1 MGSMITLQTDC
12 LILGGGLA
20 GWMAARETAAAGLK
34 TMLLHDGMGAS
45 PWVHGFNVPVYPEDS
60 ADIFLQDTLASGQGL
75 SDPALAR
82 ALCQDAAEVFDEIRA
97 MGLSFNREKDGS
109 YQALRPLGA
118 SWPRV
123 VSIGNETG
131 AAILTRLK
139 EMLKGSVTEL
149 PATRALK
156 LLKDGSRVCGTLAYD
171 AAGKRWLNL
180 RANAVVLA
188 CGGYCGIYP
197 VSTNKRDSGGDGVAM
212 AYEAGAELCDMEF
225 IQFEPSAAVWP
236 RELVGTSVITTLLFE
251 GAVLRNRDGE
261 RFMLRYGPEGD
272 RVSKDV
278 MSRRIVAEIARG
290 KGTEHG
296 GIYMDITGVDPARL
310 ASGYQMYVQRYRN
323 VGIDIT
329 KEWIELA
336 PAPHTALGGVRVD
349 AQGHSTVQGLFACG
363 EVMGGL
369 HGANRIG
376 GNAGLETLVFGRRAG
391 RAAAAFARSAGP
403 CNAEPES
410 APQLAEESC
419 SSKIAALR
427 RGMRE
432 ALWDGVNAVRDA
444 QGLQKAI
451 NVFSDGL
458 EAVSALRGV
467 DAQESF
473 ELLRLKNDMIAAHLT
488 ALSAL
493 TRADSLGCHAR
504 SDYPQEAKHTYRVM
518 ARMDENARPYVWKE
532 DLES

>member
-1 MGSMITLQTDC
+1 MGSMITRQTDC

-20 GWMAARETAAAGLK
+20 GWMAAREAAAAGLK

-156 LLKDGSRVCGTLAYD
+156 LLKDGSRVCGALAYD

-278 MSRRIVAEIARG
+278 MS
-290 KGTEHG
+290 
-296 GIYMDITGVDPARL
+296 
-310 ASGYQMYVQRYRN
+310 S
-323 VGIDIT
+323 
-329 KEWIELA
+329 
-336 PAPHTALGGVRVD
+336 
-349 AQGHSTVQGLFACG
+349 
-363 EVMGGL
+363 
-369 HGANRIG
+369 
-376 GNAGLETLVFGRRAG
+376 
-391 RAAAAFARSAGP
+391 RAARARSTAASTWILPVSIRPGWHP
-403 CNAEPES
+403 AIKCMSS
-410 APQLAEESC
+410 A
-419 SSKIAALR
+419 IAMWA
-427 RGMRE
+427 
-432 ALWDGVNAVRDA
+432 
-444 QGLQKAI
+444 
-451 NVFSDGL
+451 
-458 EAVSALRGV
+458 
-467 DAQESF
+467 
-473 ELLRLKNDMIAAHLT
+473 
-488 ALSAL
+488 
-493 TRADSLGCHAR
+493 
-504 SDYPQEAKHTYRVM
+504 
-518 ARMDENARPYVWKE
+518 
-532 DLES
+532 

>member
-20 GWMAARETAAAGLK
+20 GWMAAREAAAAGLK

-139 EMLKGSVTEL
+139 ETLQGSVTEL
-149 PATRALK
+149 SATRALK
-156 LLKDGSRVCGTLAYD
+156 LLKDGSRVCGALAYD

-180 RANAVVLA
+180 WANAVVLA

-349 AQGHSTVQGLFACG
+349 AQGYSTVQGLFACG

-391 RAAAAFARSAGP
+391 RAAAAFARSAGRATPSPSPLRSWRRRAVHRKSRRCAAGCAKP
-403 CNAEPES
+403 C
-410 APQLAEESC
+410 
-419 SSKIAALR
+419 
-427 RGMRE
+427 G
-432 ALWDGVNAVRDA
+432 
-444 QGLQKAI
+444 
-451 NVFSDGL
+451 
-458 EAVSALRGV
+458 
-467 DAQESF
+467 
-473 ELLRLKNDMIAAHLT
+473 T
-488 ALSAL
+488 A
-493 TRADSLGCHAR
+493 
-504 SDYPQEAKHTYRVM
+504 
-518 ARMDENARPYVWKE
+518 
-532 DLES
+532 

>member
-1 MGSMITLQTDC
+1 MITLQTDC

-20 GWMAARETAAAGLK
+20 GWMAARETAAAGLN
-34 TMLLHDGMGAS
+34 TTLLHDGMGAS
-45 PWVHGFNVPVYPEDS
+45 PWVHGFNVPVCPEDS
-60 ADIFLQDTLASGQGL
+60 ADIFLRDTLASGQGL

-82 ALCQDAAEVFDEIRA
+82 ALCQDAAGVFDEMRA

-131 AAILTRLK
+131 AAILARLK
-139 EMLKGSVTEL
+139 ASLKGRVTEL
-149 PATRALK
+149 PATRALR
-156 LLKDGSRVCGTLAYD
+156 LLKDGGRVCGALAYD
-171 AAGKRWLNL
+171 AAEGRWLSL

-188 CGGYCGIYP
+188 CGGYCGVYP

-278 MSRRIVAEIARG
+278 MSRRIVAEIACG

-296 GIYMDITGVDPARL
+296 GVYMDITGVDPARL
-310 ASGYQMYVQRYRN
+310 ASGYEMYVRRYRD

-349 AQGHSTVQGLFACG
+349 AGGHTTVDGLFACG

-391 RAAAAFARSAGP
+391 KSAAAFAGSAGP
-403 CNAEPES
+403 CAAVAGAAPRLAQES
-410 APQLAEESC
+410 CAPQ
-419 SSKIAALR
+419 IAALR

-444 QGLQKAI
+444 RGLEKAI
-451 NVFSDGL
+451 KVFSDGL
-458 EAVSALRGV
+458 EASGALRG
-467 DAQESF
+467 ANAREAF

-493 TRADSLGCHAR
+493 ARTDSLGCHAR
-504 SDYPQEAKHTYRVM
+504 SDYPLAAEHTYRV
-518 ARMDENARPYVWKE
+518 RVRRDENARPCVWKE
-532 DLES
+532 DLEA

>member
-1 MGSMITLQTDC
+1 MCLCARKIRQTSFC
-12 LILGGGLA
+12 RTRWRA
-20 GWMAARETAAAGLK
+20 GR
-34 TMLLHDGMGAS
+34 
-45 PWVHGFNVPVYPEDS
+45 DS
-60 ADIFLQDTLASGQGL
+60 ATPLW
-75 SDPALAR
+75 AR
-82 ALCQDAAEVFDEIRA
+82 ALCQDAAEIFDEIRA
-97 MGLSFNREKDGS
+97 MGLSFNREKNGS

-139 EMLKGSVTEL
+139 ETLQGSVTEL
-149 PATRALK
+149 SATRALK
-156 LLKDGSRVCGTLAYD
+156 LLKDGSRVCGALAYD

-369 HGANRIG
+369 ARRKPHRRK
-376 GNAGLETLVFGRRAG
+376 RRAG
-391 RAAAAFARSAGP
+391 DPGVWAQSGKGGSGLCSEPRAVQRRARVRSAAGGGELFSENRGAAPRDARSPVGRRKRRARRTGAPKGHKRVFRWSGSRERAARGGCTGVVRAVPAEKRYDCGVSYGAPAR
-403 CNAEPES
+403 
-410 APQLAEESC
+410 
-419 SSKIAALR
+419 
-427 RGMRE
+427 
-432 ALWDGVNAVRDA
+432 
-444 QGLQKAI
+444 
-451 NVFSDGL
+451 
-458 EAVSALRGV
+458 
-467 DAQESF
+467 
-473 ELLRLKNDMIAAHLT
+473 
-488 ALSAL
+488 
-493 TRADSLGCHAR
+493 
-504 SDYPQEAKHTYRVM
+504 
-518 ARMDENARPYVWKE
+518 
-532 DLES
+532 